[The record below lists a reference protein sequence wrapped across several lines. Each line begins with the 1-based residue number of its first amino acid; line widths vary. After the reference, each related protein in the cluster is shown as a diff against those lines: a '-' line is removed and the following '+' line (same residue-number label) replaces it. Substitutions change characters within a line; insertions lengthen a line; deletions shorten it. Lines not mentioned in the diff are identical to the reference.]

1 MLTCIACSKQLNGNG
16 SLQQNDEDNAAGTP
30 STKQAVKALTAQ
42 VLLVVQ
48 STCLDSEKMW
58 ENWFEFYCF
67 LTECFPLFDLSFMW
81 VLSVFGK
88 MWKMN
93 RSKKTQLVFLMVY
106 FYYL

>member
-1 MLTCIACSKQLNGNG
+1 
-16 SLQQNDEDNAAGTP
+16 
-30 STKQAVKALTAQ
+30 
-42 VLLVVQ
+42 
-48 STCLDSEKMW
+48 MW